1 MSWLPRSLFGRNALL
16 IVALIVLSQLG
27 SALLLQHLVVRPR
40 TAQVAETVA
49 RSIAAIHRGLV
60 ALPSAEQAAYVKAF
74 NEQVRQHA
82 GRAPEAAPVLVR
94 PVLTAFQRSFV
105 EAISQRLA
113 GQGVEV
119 SWRHDGGGSLA
130 LRIQLSGGEQWVFIP
145 GVLPERDFIGTWLLM
160 SLAVV
165 LLAIAG
171 ALWFQWRLNR
181 PLARV
186 VGAARTLAT
195 GKTPAPLPED
205 GPTEI
210 ATVSRSFNHLVAS
223 LDKTERERALL
234 LAGISHDLRTPL
246 TKLRL
251 GVEILGGS
259 NEPELTASMAR
270 SIEELDAIVQQFVD
284 FARGEED
291 EPRVPLDLNALAT
304 QVQAANA
311 DHGRALALEAAP
323 SLPAVN
329 ARAQALRRVL
339 DNLVENAFRHGK
351 PPVTL
356 RTGQAA
362 DLVWV
367 EVADRGQGVAPEQA
381 EVLKQPFR
389 RAGGESRTGVS
400 GSGLGLAIVD
410 RIARGHG
417 GRLDLLPHEGGGLR
431 VRVSLPIQSA
441 SGTASNH
448 R

>member
-40 TAQVAETVA
+40 TAQVADSVA
-49 RSIAAIHRGLV
+49 RSIAAIHQGLA
-60 ALPSAEQAAYVKAF
+60 ALPAAEQKTYVQAF
-74 NEQVRQHA
+74 NEQVRRHEGQT
-82 GRAPEAAPVLVR
+82 PEAAPVLVR
-94 PVLTAFQRSFV
+94 PVLTAFQRAFV
-105 EAISQRLA
+105 DAVSQRLA
-113 GQGVEV
+113 GQGVDV
-119 SWRHDGGGSLA
+119 SWRHEGGGSLA
-130 LRIQLSGGEQWVFIP
+130 LRMQLSGGEQWVFIP

-160 SLAVV
+160 SLAVIV
-165 LLAIAG
+165 LAIAG

-186 VGAARTLAT
+186 VGAARTLAA
-195 GKTPAPLPED
+195 GKVPAPLPED
-205 GPTEI
+205 GPTEV
-210 ATVSRSFNHLVAS
+210 ATVSHSFNQLVSS

-259 NEPELTASMAR
+259 NEPELTASMTR

-291 EPRVPLDLNALAT
+291 EPRVPLDLNALAA
-304 QVQAANA
+304 QVRDAHA
-311 DHGRALALEAAP
+311 DHGRALALEMAP
-323 SLPAVN
+323 LPTVQ
-329 ARAQALRRVL
+329 ARAKALRRVL
-339 DNLVENAFRHGK
+339 DNLVENAFRHGR
-351 PPVTL
+351 PPVSL
-356 RTGQAA
+356 RTGRA
-362 DLVWV
+362 DGLVWV
-367 EVADRGQGVAPEQA
+367 EVADRGDGVAPEQA

-389 RAGGESRTGVS
+389 RAGCESRAGVS

-431 VRVSLPIQSA
+431 VRVSLPVGA
-441 SGTASNH
+441 GREPT

>member
-16 IVALIVLSQLG
+16 IVALIVLSQAA

-40 TAQVAETVA
+40 AAQVADSVA
-49 RSIAAIHRGLV
+49 RSISAIRQGL
-60 ALPSAEQAAYVKAF
+60 ATLPPAQQQAYVQAF
-74 NEQVRQHA
+74 NAQVGQHA
-82 GRAPEAAPVLVR
+82 GQAPDAGPVLVR

-105 EAISQRLA
+105 DAVSQRLA
-113 GQGVEV
+113 GQDVQV
-119 SWRHDGGGSLA
+119 SWRHEGGGSLA
-130 LRIQLSGGEQWVFIP
+130 LRMQLAGTEQWLFLP
-145 GVLPERDFIGTWLLM
+145 GVLPEHDFIGTWALM

-186 VGAARTLAT
+186 VGAARTLA
-195 GKTPAPLPED
+195 GGQAPAPLPED

-210 ATVSRSFNHLVAS
+210 ATVSRSFNQLVSS

-251 GVEILGGS
+251 GVEILGGA
-259 NEPELTASMAR
+259 NEPELTASMSR

-284 FARGEED
+284 FARGEGD
-291 EPRVPLDLNALAT
+291 EPRVPVDLNALAA
-304 QVQAANA
+304 QVKAANA

-323 SLPAVN
+323 SLPVVQ

-339 DNLVENAFRHGK
+339 DNLVENAFRHGRA
-351 PPVTL
+351 PVSL
-356 RTGQAA
+356 RTGQG
-362 DLVWV
+362 DGLVWV
-367 EVADRGQGVAPEQA
+367 EVADRGDGVAPEQA
-381 EVLKQPFR
+381 ELLKQPFR
-389 RAGGESRTGVS
+389 RAGGESRAGVS
-400 GSGLGLAIVD
+400 GSGLGLAIVE

-417 GRLDLLPHEGGGLR
+417 GRLDLLPNEGGGLR
-431 VRVSLPIQSA
+431 VRVSLPVVQ
-441 SGTASNH
+441 G
-448 R
+448 